1 MVGIDRVKTGVSG
14 LDALIGGGIPA
25 ESVVLVSGAAGTGK
39 TVLAL
44 QFLAKGAATGER
56 AVYFTF
62 EEREDKIRDQCNQ
75 FGWPIEKLEKQK
87 KLLIKNISK
96 DSIGG
101 VLGEIKATI
110 NSFKPSRMVV
120 DSMTTLSLY
129 AHTLSKVTNVEG
141 VEAEEAIYGA
151 PAPAVFPPEWD
162 GLVVR
167 RVLVTLVKMLQ
178 SHRITTIMTSELSEN
193 SNWYSRDTLSEFACD
208 GVIIL
213 KATSL
218 GEENHRTLEVKKMR
232 NTPIKGGVYSFE
244 FGRNGVLIP
253 SSNLEAL

>member
-1 MVGIDRVKTGVSG
+1 MTEIERVKTGVPG

-44 QFLAKGAATGER
+44 QFLVEGAKNGER
-56 AVYFTF
+56 SVYFTF
-62 EEREDKIRDQCNQ
+62 EEREDKIRDQCKQ

-96 DSIGG
+96 NSLAG
-101 VLGEIKATI
+101 VLGEINATI
-110 NSFKPSRMVV
+110 SSFKPNRMVV

-151 PAPAVFPPEWD
+151 TAGAIFPPEWD
-162 GLVVR
+162 GLIVR
-167 RVLVTLVKMLQ
+167 RILVTLVKMLQ

-208 GVIIL
+208 GVIVL
-213 KATSL
+213 KAASL
-218 GEENHRTLEVKKMR
+218 GDEVHRTLEVKKMR
-232 NTPIKGGVYSFE
+232 NTPIKGGVHSLNF
-244 FGRNGVLIP
+244 NGSGLAVD
-253 SSNLEAL
+253 